1 MLQQFIFVLQF
12 LVVLVFYYFRRTL
25 IANHH
30 ILLLYIAIFTFIE
43 DFGGYVLTIY
53 HLINNIAYYSIL
65 STIILFLYFYFY
77 YQQIKNAAYKRIILY
92 AAIFLGIFSVLNI
105 IFIQKLFEKFTSY
118 NFCIGSVIMC
128 VIICM
133 YVIETMKSD
142 LIIDLKK
149 NLLFWVSIGLFFY
162 YLMNIPMMAA
172 FNYLVEANSNKLRL
186 IYGNILY
193 VVLYIQYIL
202 FIIGAICMR
211 KT

>member
-1 MLQQFIFVLQF
+1 MQNFIFVLQF
-12 LVVLVFYYFRRTL
+12 LVVLVFYYYRRTL
-25 IANHH
+25 IANQH

-43 DFGGYVLTIY
+43 DFGGHLLTIY
-53 HLINNIAYYSIL
+53 QLINNMAYYSIL
-65 STIILFLYFYFY
+65 STIILLLYFYFY
-77 YQQIKNAAYKRIILY
+77 YQQIKNAAYKKIILY

-142 LIIDLKK
+142 QVIDLKR

-162 YLMNIPMMAA
+162 YLMNIPVMAGY
-172 FNYLVEANSNKLRL
+172 NYLLESDSFTLRM
-186 IYGNILY
+186 IYRYITN
-193 VVLYIQYIL
+193 VVLYIQYTL
-202 FIIGAICMR
+202 FIIGAICMKR
-211 KT
+211 T

>member
-1 MLQQFIFVLQF
+1 MQNFIFVLQF
-12 LVVLVFYYFRRTL
+12 LVVLVFYYYRRTL
-25 IANHH
+25 IANQH

-43 DFGGYVLTIY
+43 DFGGHLLTIY
-53 HLINNIAYYSIL
+53 QLINNMAYYSIL
-65 STIILFLYFYFY
+65 STIILLLYFYFY

-133 YVIETMKSD
+133 YVVETMKSD

-162 YLMNIPMMAA
+162 YLMNIPVMAGY
-172 FNYLVEANSNKLRL
+172 NYLLESDSFTLRM
-186 IYGNILY
+186 IYRYITN
-193 VVLYIQYIL
+193 VVLYIQYTL
-202 FIIGAICMR
+202 FIIGAICMKR
-211 KT
+211 T

>member
-1 MLQQFIFVLQF
+1 VLQQFIFVLQF

-25 IANHH
+25 IANQH

-43 DFGGYVLTIY
+43 DFGGYVLTKY
-53 HLINNIAYYSIL
+53 QLINNVAYYSIL
-65 STIILFLYFYFY
+65 STIILLLYFYFY

-92 AAIFLGIFSVLNI
+92 AAIFLGIFFVLNI
-105 IFIQKLFEKFTSY
+105 IFIQKIFEKFTSY

>member
-1 MLQQFIFVLQF
+1 MLQEFIFVLQF

-25 IANHH
+25 IANQH

-43 DFGGYVLTIY
+43 DYGGHVLTKY
-53 HLINNIAYYSIL
+53 QLINNVAYYSIL
-65 STIILFLYFYFY
+65 STVILFLYFYFY

-92 AAIFLGIFSVLNI
+92 AAIFLGIFSVFNI
-105 IFIQKLFEKFTSY
+105 IFIQRIFEQFTSY

-162 YLMNIPMMAA
+162 YLMNIPVMAG
-172 FNYLVEANSNKLRL
+172 FNHLVESDSITLR
-186 IYGNILY
+186 IVYKVITY

-202 FIIGAICMR
+202 FIIGAIWMK

>member
-12 LVVLVFYYFRRTL
+12 LVVLVFYYFRRTM
-25 IANHH
+25 IANQH

-43 DFGGYVLTIY
+43 DFGGYVLTQY
-53 HLINNIAYYSIL
+53 KLINNVAYYSMF
-65 STIILFLYFYFY
+65 STVILFLYFYFY

-92 AAIFLGIFSVLNI
+92 AAIFLGIFSVFYI
-105 IFIQKLFEKFTSY
+105 IFIQRIFEQFTSY

-142 LIIDLKK
+142 QVIVLKK

-162 YLMNIPMMAA
+162 YLMNIPMMAG
-172 FNYLVEANSNKLRL
+172 FNYLVETGSMKLRFVYL
-186 IYGNILY
+186 NISFS
-193 VVLYIQYIL
+193 VLYIQYIL
-202 FIIGAICMR
+202 FIIGAICMK

>member
-1 MLQQFIFVLQF
+1 MLQEFIFVLQF

-25 IANHH
+25 IANQH
-30 ILLLYIAIFTFIE
+30 LVLLYIAIFTFIE
-43 DFGGYVLTIY
+43 DFGGHVLTRY
-53 HLINNIAYYSIL
+53 DLINNVAYYSIL
-65 STIILFLYFYFY
+65 STIILLLYFYFY

-92 AAIFLGIFSVLNI
+92 AAIFLGIFSVFNI
-105 IFIQKLFEKFTSY
+105 IFIQRICEQFTSY
-118 NFCIGSVIMC
+118 NFCIGSGIMC

-162 YLMNIPMMAA
+162 YLMNIPVMAG
-172 FNYLVEANSNKLRL
+172 FNHLVESDSITLR
-186 IYGNILY
+186 IVYKVITY

-202 FIIGAICMR
+202 FIIGAIWMK

>member
-1 MLQQFIFVLQF
+1 MLQEFIFVLQF

>member
-1 MLQQFIFVLQF
+1 MQNFIFVLQF

-25 IANHH
+25 IANQH

-43 DFGGYVLTIY
+43 DFGGHLLTIY
-53 HLINNIAYYSIL
+53 QLINNMAYYSIL
-65 STIILFLYFYFY
+65 STIILLLYFYFY

-133 YVIETMKSD
+133 YVVETMKSD
-142 LIIDLKK
+142 QVIDLKR

-162 YLMNIPMMAA
+162 YLMNIPVMAGY
-172 FNYLVEANSNKLRL
+172 NYLLESDSFTLRM
-186 IYGNILY
+186 IYRYITN
-193 VVLYIQYIL
+193 VVLYIQYTL
-202 FIIGAICMR
+202 FIIGAICMKR
-211 KT
+211 T

>member
-1 MLQQFIFVLQF
+1 M
-12 LVVLVFYYFRRTL
+12 
-25 IANHH
+25 
-30 ILLLYIAIFTFIE
+30 LYIAIFTFIE

>member
-1 MLQQFIFVLQF
+1 VQNFIFVLQF
-12 LVVLVFYYFRRTL
+12 LVVLVFYYYRRTL
-25 IANHH
+25 IANQH

-43 DFGGYVLTIY
+43 DFGGHVLTIY

-65 STIILFLYFYFY
+65 STIILLLYFYFY
-77 YQQIKNAAYKRIILY
+77 YQQIKNAAYKKIILY

-142 LIIDLKK
+142 QVIDLKR

-162 YLMNIPMMAA
+162 YLMNIPVMAGY
-172 FNYLVEANSNKLRL
+172 NYLLESDSFTLRM
-186 IYGNILY
+186 IYRYITN
-193 VVLYIQYIL
+193 VVLYIQYTL
-202 FIIGAICMR
+202 FIIGAICMKR
-211 KT
+211 T